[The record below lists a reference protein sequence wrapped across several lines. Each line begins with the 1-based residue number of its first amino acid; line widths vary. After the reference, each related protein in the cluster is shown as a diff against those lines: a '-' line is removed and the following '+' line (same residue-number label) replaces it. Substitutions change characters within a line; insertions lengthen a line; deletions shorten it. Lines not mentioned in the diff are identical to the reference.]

1 MKNLSKGIRV
11 RLAFQQYSNAMTF
24 GTAIVLEYDERT
36 EMYKVLRDLD
46 GFSDSAFEDEFG
58 EWHVIPAMIQPSDE
72 EVDRPPPIVRGAWPH
87 RLTLAGYR
95 EGLHFNRSI
104 REFSV

>member
-24 GTAIVLEYDERT
+24 GTAIVLEYDAYT
-36 EMYKVLRDLD
+36 EMYMVLRDPD
-46 GFSDSAFEDEFG
+46 GFKESPFEDEFA

-72 EVDRPPPIVRGAWPH
+72 EVDRPPPIVRGAWSR
-87 RLTLAGYR
+87 RLTEVGYL